1 MPHTEAKEQG
11 LLISMKT
18 SNKNLDPI
26 PEKNSNQNKTKT
38 KTKTALPNLE

>member
-1 MPHTEAKEQG
+1 MPHPEEKEKG
-11 LLISMKT
+11 PLISIKT

-38 KTKTALPNLE
+38 ALPNLQ